1 MNDFGKT
8 VLTHI
13 KNEKIISNNLLTLLY
28 EKNDLE
34 LRDAQFLYG
43 VALLLINEFEKDHKK
58 FFLLDYAYNIIAK
71 TSLKTNDFRALYD
84 FTVNYGY
91 YPIARKI
98 IQLNKLPSVTLN
110 QVFAE
115 ITIDEFSDSDRTLT
129 FEQKNIF
136 KKILDDNSELTS
148 FLAPTS
154 YGKSELIFKHIK
166 KHPAKVVG
174 IIVPTKALIDQVSRE
189 AKKQGLEKKIIVH
202 DQNYSQ
208 NDESVLAIVTQER
221 AIRLLEEG
229 IIFDQLY
236 IDEAHEM
243 LKFNFGLKHNNR
255 SLILARVIKL
265 AKQRNSKIKLM
276 YLSPVLNNSEN
287 LELSDTETIQEY
299 RINNDLKILDIKL
312 LGSIEEN
319 SFKRKGLFQYDK
331 YLGTFYKIGDLV
343 NQFEYIKKVE
353 KNKNLHYLYRP
364 IFIEE
369 YAEKLYQN
377 LPNIE
382 LSKELIELINE
393 LGQLVHPDFKMVKYI
408 KKGIIYLHAKLPSN
422 IKNYLLKYVRESN
435 QIKHLVANSVILA
448 GMNLPIDNLFYIS
461 GSSNLRDLYN
471 LIGRVNRLNE
481 IFSKKNHDLSK
492 ILIPVNFIEFDQ
504 FPQRGKMQNK
514 VEKLRLKFND
524 EVKNPLLNNA
534 TIEQENKKSASKII
548 TEETELI
555 ENFGQLKFKQKLLMA
570 GAQQILNYTKSGVEK
585 LQYRVENYKK
595 TTNKDVDILDM
606 VKQVFFENFNIE
618 RDFYPEY
625 NAKRLENIATINYYK
640 MFVNDLKKLNLKERI
655 DKIVAYWM
663 RQEND
668 YKVYVGQSFGEVSF
682 DSSNYLDS
690 KNKVYVQLANHKD
703 DEEFLNNL
711 AIIKLQIDEDF
722 LGHEIS
728 LLVNT
733 LVNLDLINQAD
744 FDRFYYGTIKSEEL
758 AILQLGISR
767 SLFNQLKKDK
777 QIINIKFDKFGNA
790 KANDHLIRYIQN
802 QQGIRKFELQQYFS

>member
-1 MNDFGKT
+1 MNDFGKR
-8 VLTHI
+8 VLTRI
-13 KNEKIISNNLLTLLY
+13 KNKKIISNNLLTLLY

-58 FFLLDYAYNIIAK
+58 IFLLDYAYNIIAK

-154 YGKSELIFKHIK
+154 YGKSELIFNHIK

-174 IIVPTKALIDQVSRE
+174 IIIPTKALIDQVSRE

-461 GSSNLRDLYN
+461 GYSNLRDLYN

-570 GAQQILNYTKSGVEK
+570 GAQQILNYTKSGIEK

-595 TTNKDVDILDM
+595 IQTKMLIFWIWLNKFFLKIL
-606 VKQVFFENFNIE
+606 I
-618 RDFYPEY
+618 
-625 NAKRLENIATINYYK
+625 
-640 MFVNDLKKLNLKERI
+640 
-655 DKIVAYWM
+655 
-663 RQEND
+663 
-668 YKVYVGQSFGEVSF
+668 
-682 DSSNYLDS
+682 
-690 KNKVYVQLANHKD
+690 
-703 DEEFLNNL
+703 
-711 AIIKLQIDEDF
+711 
-722 LGHEIS
+722 
-728 LLVNT
+728 
-733 LVNLDLINQAD
+733 
-744 FDRFYYGTIKSEEL
+744 
-758 AILQLGISR
+758 
-767 SLFNQLKKDK
+767 
-777 QIINIKFDKFGNA
+777 
-790 KANDHLIRYIQN
+790 
-802 QQGIRKFELQQYFS
+802 

>member
-1 MNDFGKT
+1 MNDFGKR
-8 VLTHI
+8 VLTRI
-13 KNEKIISNNLLTLLY
+13 KNKKIISNNLLTLLY

-154 YGKSELIFKHIK
+154 YGKSELIFNHIK

-174 IIVPTKALIDQVSRE
+174 IIIPTKALIDQVSRE

-461 GSSNLRDLYN
+461 GYSNLRDLYN

-570 GAQQILNYTKSGVEK
+570 GAQQILNYTKSGIEK

-595 TTNKDVDILDM
+595 NTNKDVDILDM
-606 VKQVFFENFNIE
+606 VKQVFFENFNI
-618 RDFYPEY
+618 
-625 NAKRLENIATINYYK
+625 
-640 MFVNDLKKLNLKERI
+640 
-655 DKIVAYWM
+655 
-663 RQEND
+663 
-668 YKVYVGQSFGEVSF
+668 
-682 DSSNYLDS
+682 
-690 KNKVYVQLANHKD
+690 
-703 DEEFLNNL
+703 
-711 AIIKLQIDEDF
+711 
-722 LGHEIS
+722 
-728 LLVNT
+728 
-733 LVNLDLINQAD
+733 
-744 FDRFYYGTIKSEEL
+744 
-758 AILQLGISR
+758 
-767 SLFNQLKKDK
+767 
-777 QIINIKFDKFGNA
+777 
-790 KANDHLIRYIQN
+790 
-802 QQGIRKFELQQYFS
+802 

>member
-1 MNDFGKT
+1 MNDFGKR
-8 VLTHI
+8 VLTRI
-13 KNEKIISNNLLTLLY
+13 KNKKIISNNLLTLLY

-43 VALLLINEFEKDHKK
+43 VALLLINEFEKDHKN

-154 YGKSELIFKHIK
+154 YGKSELIFNHIK

-174 IIVPTKALIDQVSRE
+174 IIIPTKALIDQVSRE

-461 GSSNLRDLYN
+461 GYSNLRDLYN

-570 GAQQILNYTKSGVEK
+570 GAQQILNYTKSGIEK

-595 TTNKDVDILDM
+595 NTNKDVDILDM
-606 VKQVFFENFNIE
+606 VKQVF
-618 RDFYPEY
+618 
-625 NAKRLENIATINYYK
+625 
-640 MFVNDLKKLNLKERI
+640 LKI
-655 DKIVAYWM
+655 
-663 RQEND
+663 
-668 YKVYVGQSFGEVSF
+668 
-682 DSSNYLDS
+682 
-690 KNKVYVQLANHKD
+690 
-703 DEEFLNNL
+703 
-711 AIIKLQIDEDF
+711 
-722 LGHEIS
+722 
-728 LLVNT
+728 
-733 LVNLDLINQAD
+733 LI
-744 FDRFYYGTIKSEEL
+744 
-758 AILQLGISR
+758 
-767 SLFNQLKKDK
+767 
-777 QIINIKFDKFGNA
+777 
-790 KANDHLIRYIQN
+790 
-802 QQGIRKFELQQYFS
+802 

>member
-1 MNDFGKT
+1 MNDFGKR
-8 VLTHI
+8 VLTRI
-13 KNEKIISNNLLTLLY
+13 KNKKIISNNLLTLLY

-154 YGKSELIFKHIK
+154 YGKSELIFNHIK

-174 IIVPTKALIDQVSRE
+174 IIIPTKALIDQVSRE

-319 SFKRKGLFQYDK
+319 SFKRK
-331 YLGTFYKIGDLV
+331 
-343 NQFEYIKKVE
+343 
-353 KNKNLHYLYRP
+353 
-364 IFIEE
+364 
-369 YAEKLYQN
+369 
-377 LPNIE
+377 
-382 LSKELIELINE
+382 
-393 LGQLVHPDFKMVKYI
+393 DF
-408 KKGIIYLHAKLPSN
+408 
-422 IKNYLLKYVRESN
+422 
-435 QIKHLVANSVILA
+435 
-448 GMNLPIDNLFYIS
+448 
-461 GSSNLRDLYN
+461 
-471 LIGRVNRLNE
+471 
-481 IFSKKNHDLSK
+481 
-492 ILIPVNFIEFDQ
+492 
-504 FPQRGKMQNK
+504 
-514 VEKLRLKFND
+514 FN
-524 EVKNPLLNNA
+524 
-534 TIEQENKKSASKII
+534 
-548 TEETELI
+548 
-555 ENFGQLKFKQKLLMA
+555 M
-570 GAQQILNYTKSGVEK
+570 
-585 LQYRVENYKK
+585 
-595 TTNKDVDILDM
+595 
-606 VKQVFFENFNIE
+606 
-618 RDFYPEY
+618 
-625 NAKRLENIATINYYK
+625 
-640 MFVNDLKKLNLKERI
+640 
-655 DKIVAYWM
+655 
-663 RQEND
+663 
-668 YKVYVGQSFGEVSF
+668 
-682 DSSNYLDS
+682 
-690 KNKVYVQLANHKD
+690 
-703 DEEFLNNL
+703 
-711 AIIKLQIDEDF
+711 
-722 LGHEIS
+722 
-728 LLVNT
+728 
-733 LVNLDLINQAD
+733 
-744 FDRFYYGTIKSEEL
+744 
-758 AILQLGISR
+758 
-767 SLFNQLKKDK
+767 
-777 QIINIKFDKFGNA
+777 INI
-790 KANDHLIRYIQN
+790 
-802 QQGIRKFELQQYFS
+802 